1 MRTLLLPVLLCCSL
15 PALALPAEFRD
26 CGANRDEA
34 LTNLATSL
42 VADIRSEVRQTVSTS
57 SFLGINLTSRKESLD
72 QGVSTNLKLK
82 GVEFR
87 REDDGY
93 CAYLKRDDLR
103 AMAVD
108 YHRQAQNYQLKNL
121 PDEVRPRIRTLDQW
135 QQDLEQIRLLGLL
148 FPRDLPRG
156 WEKQLA
162 SQQKTLANARAGL
175 YPQGITVRVTGADA
189 RLTIAGK
196 PMKSG
201 EPLYLPVGQ
210 YQYQVSAPGFCA
222 VTGKVSLDAKED
234 ESIRVDMSRNRLPTL
249 QLTTN
254 KPGQVRL
261 MADGQQLQDGKR
273 LTLQRCDGEVAVAL
287 TYHDGSETISR
298 DSRYSLK
305 PGREI
310 TDHFR
315 FYSRRELNQLEQ
327 LSNQFSRG
335 ERLEIKYGYTW
346 LPSEY
351 EDFAGAEF
359 DGMHQLKIN
368 YLQMNTWLRH
378 GPGIMV
384 GRSGDKISGDLL
396 YNLGLQ
402 FTNMGE
408 GRPLHVLGKVAF
420 VPFVNLQLG
429 VGYHQFGQSDTDI
442 SLDTFREQASDEEDD
457 LVRDYLVARVG
468 AGLDI
473 SLTRWIGVQLYA
485 DKSFTQENSV
495 VVGAGLTLKL
505 P

>member
-1 MRTLLLPVLLCCSL
+1 MRKLLLPALLCCAL
-15 PALALPAEFRD
+15 PAFALPAEFRE

-57 SFLGINLTSRKESLD
+57 SFLGINLTSRNESLD

-87 REDDGY
+87 REDEGY

-103 AMAVD
+103 TMTLD

-148 FPRDLPRG
+148 FPQDLPRG

-175 YPQGITVRVTGADA
+175 HPQGITVRVTGADA

-196 PMKSG
+196 LMQSG

-210 YQYQVSAPGFCA
+210 YQYQVSAPGFCD
-222 VTGKVSLDAKED
+222 VQGNVSLTHTKD
-234 ESIRVDMSRNRLPTL
+234 EHIRVDMSRNRLPTL

-254 KPGQVRL
+254 KPGQVDI
-261 MADGQQLQDGKR
+261 MADGQRLPDGKP
-273 LTLQRCDGEVAVAL
+273 LTLSRCDGEVAVAL
-287 TYHDGSETISR
+287 RYEGNSR
-298 DSRYSLK
+298 DARYSLK
-305 PGREI
+305 PGRAI
-310 TDHFR
+310 RDHFR
-315 FYSRRELNQLEQ
+315 FYSRSELAQLEQ
-327 LSNQFSRG
+327 LSNQFGSG

-351 EDFAGAEF
+351 EKFAGAEF

-368 YLQMNTWLRH
+368 YLHMNQWLRH
-378 GPGIMV
+378 GPGVML
-384 GRSGDKISGDLL
+384 GRSGDKISGDLV

-408 GRPLHVLGKVAF
+408 GQPLHVLGKVAF

-429 VGYHQFGQSDTDI
+429 VGYHQFGRADSDA
-442 SLDTFREQASDEEDD
+442 SLDTFREQASDKEDD
-457 LVRDYLVARVG
+457 FVRDYLVARVG
-468 AGLDI
+468 AGLDV